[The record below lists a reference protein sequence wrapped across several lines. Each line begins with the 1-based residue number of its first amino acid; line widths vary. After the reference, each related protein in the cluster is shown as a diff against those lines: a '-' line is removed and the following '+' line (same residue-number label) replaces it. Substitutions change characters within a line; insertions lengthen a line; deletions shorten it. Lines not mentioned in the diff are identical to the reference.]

1 MQNSVDRFVHVI
13 SRRPLRAENIMG
25 QMSDP
30 KAQLTDEVNK
40 TLNYHP
46 LPFS

>member
-1 MQNSVDRFVHVI
+1 
-13 SRRPLRAENIMG
+13 MG

-46 LPFS
+46 LPFSWTHFILYFILLFSKKPS